1 MDNDFS
7 NLNTYENICN
17 EKLFSRKKPQMMPI
31 CKKYLRFLDNS
42 EVWGGTGTEYDVS
55 LLLNYWLYHNISAI
69 YGITNF
75 EKISD
80 DFSALQLVGYYFKDD
95 PKYGQNYEK
104 FKPNINIFKEK
115 DWEKRKELYE
125 YYVNYDT
132 LFWTAQSF
140 NNKCEEYYGK
150 IKKMI
155 LVYKLFEE
163 KCSSKE
169 YECPGVFYKCE
180 EKNLESSLKTLPC
193 HHTITDTRSSTLDG
207 DSPYQ
212 SPRSAEQPL
221 DPVDRPAAESNTQLE
236 SGDSGIREKVTNSY
250 TPFGSW
256 IRKLRGGH
264 KNSMSIMD
272 GVPSYM
278 QETGDVFS
286 DHEANYISYQPM

>member
-1 MDNDFS
+1 MTTRSGSTTFSDLFNSSKKELFSEQFYDAMDNDFS

-140 NNKCEEYYGK
+140 NNKCEEYYGFNFLHASTHPLVPGFASSVEATK
-150 IKKMI
+150 I
-155 LVYKLFEE
+155 
-163 KCSSKE
+163 
-169 YECPGVFYKCE
+169 
-180 EKNLESSLKTLPC
+180 
-193 HHTITDTRSSTLDG
+193 
-207 DSPYQ
+207 
-212 SPRSAEQPL
+212 A
-221 DPVDRPAAESNTQLE
+221 
-236 SGDSGIREKVTNSY
+236 
-250 TPFGSW
+250 
-256 IRKLRGGH
+256 
-264 KNSMSIMD
+264 
-272 GVPSYM
+272 
-278 QETGDVFS
+278 
-286 DHEANYISYQPM
+286 